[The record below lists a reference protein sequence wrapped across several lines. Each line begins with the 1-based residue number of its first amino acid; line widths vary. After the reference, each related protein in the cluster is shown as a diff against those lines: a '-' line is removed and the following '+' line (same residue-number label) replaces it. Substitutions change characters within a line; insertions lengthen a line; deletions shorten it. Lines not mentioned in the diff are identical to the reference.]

1 MARLSVFKDGE
12 QINDLLLTEDR
23 EYIVG
28 RGEECA
34 VRLEPL
40 QGISRQH
47 LKIFFKDN
55 QWQLEVLSR
64 FGEVYQDGEKT
75 PGQVFLKNEDKFTT
89 TPYEFFFKQ
98 EGPPHLAAVPGQGED
113 FSANHF
119 QTDDEKTIVGSVTL
133 SPYLRAA
140 NNQGHTQQI
149 FKLEGQSWL
158 VGRDTSCPVFIDH
171 PKMSRRQF
179 EIRFQDGSYMVRDL
193 GSSNGTMLNGK
204 DLLAQQWASL
214 KSGDA
219 ISVVDCYVYF
229 ELRDS
234 EYEAKLK
241 EIPQSLLTPAVFSP
255 SRSMASTAETFSP
268 SELSVYQQAPPQ
280 SVPIPA
286 PEYHAPV
293 QEKKLNIV
301 RIAIG
306 LLLVGGVIYYFTS
319 TQELSQQVAQTAV
332 KTDSLSPFEKLKPEQ
347 QQYVRDSYRLADRL
361 FKEGRYEMAR
371 QEIAKVHQLVP
382 FFEESKNLEKLAE
395 VAVQTQVDQKKI
407 EQQEK
412 DRQEMEEKIISIT
425 TKCRSLLS
433 KQVSAEQSKK
443 IDECLAPAMVLN
455 PEHHAILD
463 IKARL
468 DQLLTEQIDRKEK
481 LDEYLALVRKH
492 KNLFSKAQEVEKQGN
507 FLETIKAYEVV
518 VSSKLPDPQD
528 LRGQSRSKVASIQ
541 QDLAEQQSTQLR
553 LSEEALRKND
563 YKAAVMVL
571 KKALKINPDNE
582 SVKSKINFSLNELK
596 KQMQV
601 LYQEGILEESVGE
614 VDSAKAKWKK
624 IIDSSV
630 PDEEYYKKSM
640 IKLKKYGAM
649 P

>member
-89 TPYEFFFKQ
+89 TPYEFIFKQ

-113 FSANHF
+113 FSANNF
-119 QTDDEKTIVGSVTL
+119 QTDDEKTFVGSVAL

-140 NNQGHTQQI
+140 NTQGHTQQI

-234 EYEAKLK
+234 EYG
-241 EIPQSLLTPAVFSP
+241 QSL
-255 SRSMASTAETFSP
+255 
-268 SELSVYQQAPPQ
+268 Y
-280 SVPIPA
+280 
-286 PEYHAPV
+286 
-293 QEKKLNIV
+293 
-301 RIAIG
+301 
-306 LLLVGGVIYYFTS
+306 
-319 TQELSQQVAQTAV
+319 
-332 KTDSLSPFEKLKPEQ
+332 
-347 QQYVRDSYRLADRL
+347 
-361 FKEGRYEMAR
+361 
-371 QEIAKVHQLVP
+371 
-382 FFEESKNLEKLAE
+382 
-395 VAVQTQVDQKKI
+395 
-407 EQQEK
+407 
-412 DRQEMEEKIISIT
+412 
-425 TKCRSLLS
+425 
-433 KQVSAEQSKK
+433 
-443 IDECLAPAMVLN
+443 
-455 PEHHAILD
+455 
-463 IKARL
+463 
-468 DQLLTEQIDRKEK
+468 
-481 LDEYLALVRKH
+481 
-492 KNLFSKAQEVEKQGN
+492 
-507 FLETIKAYEVV
+507 TIHC
-518 VSSKLPDPQD
+518 
-528 LRGQSRSKVASIQ
+528 
-541 QDLAEQQSTQLR
+541 
-553 LSEEALRKND
+553 N
-563 YKAAVMVL
+563 
-571 KKALKINPDNE
+571 
-582 SVKSKINFSLNELK
+582 
-596 KQMQV
+596 
-601 LYQEGILEESVGE
+601 
-614 VDSAKAKWKK
+614 
-624 IIDSSV
+624 
-630 PDEEYYKKSM
+630 
-640 IKLKKYGAM
+640 
-649 P
+649 